1 MVYTWLSAIYGF
13 RHLLTGGLGI
23 SGRLLY
29 VEINAEG
36 CYLSFKTSFK
46 KKSQAKATD
55 PKLPEVLFPDSQIS
69 LSHFQAILYVRWIQL
84 ENLARKA

>member
-46 KKSQAKATD
+46 KKKPSKSHR
-55 PKLPEVLFPDSQIS
+55 PKTARG
-69 LSHFQAILYVRWIQL
+69 AIPRQS
-84 ENLARKA
+84 N